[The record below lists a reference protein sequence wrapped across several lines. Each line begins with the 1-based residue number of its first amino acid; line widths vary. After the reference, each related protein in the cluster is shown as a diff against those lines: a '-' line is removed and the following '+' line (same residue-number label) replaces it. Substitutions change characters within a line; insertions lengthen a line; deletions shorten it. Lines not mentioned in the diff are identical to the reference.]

1 MSCQNTQN
9 KECFFFLNCSNLEF
23 RLNGSVSKSCAIYTE
38 SVRINFPTYSLLA
51 SHFHLSC
58 KLTSSWLS
66 IILKNLSDISVT
78 ALTVKL

>member
-9 KECFFFLNCSNLEF
+9 KEYFFFLNCSNHEF

-38 SVRINFPTYSLLA
+38 PVRINFLTYSLLP

-58 KLTSSWLS
+58 KRTSSWLS
-66 IILKNLSDISVT
+66 IILKNLGDISVT
-78 ALTVKL
+78 VLTVKL